1 MTTFGETPSHGGGLG
16 ATDGGEDLRPA
27 SAAQRLTAWC
37 RALTGSA
44 SEESGLA
51 VRRWEIASYASL
63 VLIAGA
69 MRLWDLG
76 SRAMHH
82 DESLHSFY
90 SWKLYTGEGFTHTPM
105 MHGPLQFEANAAV
118 FLVLGDSDASARLL
132 YAIAGTAL
140 IALPFLFRNRLGRL
154 GAILVSTMLVFSPAM
169 LYFSRFARN
178 DILMAVFTLGL
189 VIAMWRF
196 IDTGRHRYLY
206 ASSALLSLAF
216 ATKETVF
223 ILVAILG
230 MFLTLLLAARN
241 LPAIAARI
249 DAIGASPAQ
258 AFGRAVSEL
267 WRAARGVDLASV
279 SGPASILV
287 LLITLT
293 LPQWSAFV
301 SVLQD
306 TAILRWSNLVLA
318 QGEGSPHIGAP
329 EGGGLVVAALV
340 VVAMLALSIY
350 AGSRWRWG
358 VWWRC
363 ALIFYVVWALLY
375 TTLFTNLSGLGSGM
389 WQSAGYWIVQQGEA
403 RGSQPWYYYFV
414 IGSIYEYLPLILGT
428 IAAIYYIRRNDTF
441 GTFLVFWAVVTLV
454 FYTVA
459 SEKMPWLLVGVTLP
473 FIVLS
478 GKFLADVLPTIPWR
492 RLVESGA
499 VWIIPGVPVLGYF
512 LWQLAFFAS
521 RGGTFDVLAP
531 ILLASGSLGLAI
543 AAFFLSRRI
552 GVSALAAVALVPV
565 TVGLLILTV
574 RTGVVAAYQ
583 NGDVPIEM
591 IVYTQTSPDITRLRD
606 TLSAAGIA
614 TGQEGGLPITI
625 DQTNG
630 FTWPWAWYLRDQTGV
645 SYPSYT
651 TTPLEST
658 PDTAVLVLH
667 SNNQDDAEGVLGDAY
682 TGGERIRHRWWFPES
697 TYRGL
702 TLGKFVKSF
711 GDRDAWRN
719 AVDYFLFREGVRDRI
734 GSEDAFVYFEP
745 SLPQDYEPGP

>member
-1 MTTFGETPSHGGGLG
+1 M
-16 ATDGGEDLRPA
+16 
-27 SAAQRLTAWC
+27 
-37 RALTGSA
+37 TGSA
-44 SEESGLA
+44 YDERGLS
-51 VRRWEIASYASL
+51 VRWWELGSYVTL
-63 VLIAGA
+63 VLIAGV

-90 SWKLYTGEGFTHTPM
+90 SWKLSTGEGFTHTPM

-118 FLVLGDSDASARLL
+118 FFVLGDTDASARLL
-132 YAIAGTAL
+132 YAVAGTAL
-140 IALPFLFRNRLGRL
+140 IALPFLFRDRLGRL
-154 GAILVSTMLVFSPAM
+154 GALFVSTMLVFSPAM

-178 DILMAVFTLGL
+178 DILMAVWTLGL

-230 MFLTLLLAARN
+230 LFLTLLLTARN
-241 LPAIAARI
+241 LPAVAARI
-249 DAIGASPAQ
+249 DAIGMSPAR
-258 AFGRAVSEL
+258 ALGRVVSEL
-267 WRAARGVDLASV
+267 WNAARGVDLASV
-279 SGPASILV
+279 SRPASVLILM
-287 LLITLT
+287 ITLT

-306 TAILRWSNLVLA
+306 SAIVRWSNLVLA

-340 VVAMLALSIY
+340 VLLTLSLSIY
-350 AGSRWRWG
+350 VGSRWNWG

-363 ALIFYVVWALLY
+363 ALIFYAIWAVLY
-375 TTLFTNLSGLGSGM
+375 TTLFTNLSGLGSGL

-403 RGSQPWYYYFV
+403 RGGQPWYYYFV

-428 IAAIYYIRRNDTF
+428 VAAIYYVKRKDAF
-441 GTFLVFWAVVTLV
+441 GTFLVFWAVATLI
-454 FYTVA
+454 FYTMA
-459 SEKMPWLLVGVTLP
+459 SEKMPWLLVSVTLP

-478 GKFLADVLPTIPWR
+478 GKFLADVIQTIPWR
-492 RLVESGA
+492 RLVASGA
-499 VWIIPGVPVLGYF
+499 VLVIPGVPVLGLL
-512 LWQLAFFAS
+512 LWQLAFFES
-521 RGGTFDVLAP
+521 RGGAFDVLAP
-531 ILLASGSLGLAI
+531 VALASGSLGLGA
-543 AAFFLSRRI
+543 AAFFLSRRV
-552 GVSALAAVALVPV
+552 GVSTLAAVAVVPV
-565 TVGLLILTV
+565 AAGLLILTV
-574 RTGVVAAYQ
+574 RTGAVAAYQ
-583 NGDVPIEM
+583 NGDVPVEM
-591 IVYTQTSPDITRLRD
+591 IVYTQTSPDVTRLRD
-606 TLSAAGIA
+606 TLSAAGVA

-645 SYPSYT
+645 SYPSYSN
-651 TTPLEST
+651 TPLESA
-658 PDTAVLVLH
+658 PDTPVLVLH
-667 SNNQDDAEGVLGDAY
+667 SNNQVDAEEVLAADY
-682 TGGERIRHRWWFPES
+682 TDGERIRHRWWFPES

-702 TLGKFVKSF
+702 TLGKFIKSF

-734 GSEDAFVYFEP
+734 GSEDAYVYFEP
-745 SLPQDYEPGP
+745 SLPQNYEPGP